1 MAGVGGTGPDA
12 GEGALCGTG
21 GMGTALGGLPAD
33 RPAEKGLAAGQP
45 GLGCAWGCP
54 DDGRDGGYG

>member
-12 GEGALCGTG
+12 GEGALAAGT
-21 GMGTALGGLPAD
+21 GTALGGLPAE
-33 RPAEKGLAAGQP
+33 RPAEDGLAAGQP

-54 DDGRDGGYG
+54 ADGRDGGYG